1 MISVRAR
8 AYTVHARAG
17 RRDRDLVLVR
27 DGFSWGAFFF
37 SFLWALWHRLWLFAL
52 VIVAVSVGV
61 ALLDEVIH
69 FDPITEGAL
78 GLALALLIGF
88 EANDARRRA
97 LARRG
102 FDNAGL
108 VFARGL
114 GEAERRFFA
123 KYDHPFKLP

>member
-1 MISVRAR
+1 MRTR
-8 AYTVHARAG
+8 AYTVHARPGA
-17 RRDRDLVLVR
+17 RDRDLVLVK

-37 SFLWALWHRLWLFAL
+37 SILWALWHRLWLFAL
-52 VIVAVSVGV
+52 VIAAVSVG
-61 ALLDEVIH
+61 LGSLDEIIH
-69 FDPITEGAL
+69 FDPVTEVVL
-78 GLALALLIGF
+78 GLAFALLIGF

-114 GEAERRFFA
+114 GDAERRFFA